1 MMEKIEEIKNKLWMI
16 QEEYS
21 EFNDNTY
28 DIKILIL
35 REQVSVLEDILSD
48 ELDELLIDWEIT
60 LEKDKKEY
68 WENKL

>member
-48 ELDELLIDWEIT
+48 ELDELLIDWELT

>member
-1 MMEKIEEIKNKLWMI
+1 MEKVEEIKNKLWMI

>member
-1 MMEKIEEIKNKLWMI
+1 MEKIEEIKNKLWMI

>member
-1 MMEKIEEIKNKLWMI
+1 MEKIEEIKNKLWMI

-48 ELDELLIDWEIT
+48 ELDELLIDWKIT

-68 WENKL
+68 WKKKL